1 MQIVISLLVLSLSG
15 KAAVTQPVRGGDH
28 LQHVPGAPEG
38 GQDPVRNLHLR
49 RPQLRGGRG
58 QQSDHPQCQM

>member
-1 MQIVISLLVLSLSG
+1 MQIVISLLDLSLLG

-28 LQHVPGAPEG
+28 LKHVPRAPEG
-38 GQDPVRNLHLR
+38 GQDPVGDLHLR

-58 QQSDHPQCQM
+58 QQPDHPQCPM